1 MHRRQRPQQR
11 PAHQP
16 PMNPKLCRNAG
27 YRADPKLM
35 LPTELLKQF
44 HFGFPVHAGPPDRA
58 EVTVR

>member
-1 MHRRQRPQQR
+1 
-11 PAHQP
+11 
-16 PMNPKLCRNAG
+16 MNPKLCRNAG